1 MRSVLIRIAL
11 AVGVLAFAGFAMA
24 QSYVTC
30 SNPKFS
36 TVVMTDGGSTIIL
49 DAGPDGGSLTVAG
62 GAAGLVPVPAVNLT
76 QRRQIQV
83 CNSTENPTSTSIIK
97 CAIGAPDG
105 GLQLGVASPGHP
117 IKVGECWPP
126 VSSIQFDVNAQI
138 WCIGTMNNSVT
149 AEIVECQ

>member
-1 MRSVLIRIAL
+1 MRPFISL
-11 AVGVLAFAGFAMA
+11 AVLGLLLLSGVALS
-24 QSYVTC
+24 QSYLSC

-36 TVVMTDGGSTIIL
+36 IVVMTDGGSTIIL

-62 GAAGLVPVPAVNLT
+62 GAAGLVPVPAVNYT
-76 QRRQIQV
+76 QRRQIQI

-97 CAIGAPDG
+97 CAANSADG
-105 GLQLGVASPGHP
+105 GLQLGVASAGHP

-126 VSSIQFDVNAQI
+126 VSSVQFASDTQI